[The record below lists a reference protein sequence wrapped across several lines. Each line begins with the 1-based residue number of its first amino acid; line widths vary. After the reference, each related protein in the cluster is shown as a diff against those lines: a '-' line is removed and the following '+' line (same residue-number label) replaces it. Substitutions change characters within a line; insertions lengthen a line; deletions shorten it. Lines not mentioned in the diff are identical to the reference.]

1 MEKVINKS
9 DGINNKRWNLSNLE
23 DDNIKQR
30 YQTRLDEYLTAI
42 EDIDTESMY
51 EKIKEALQNSA
62 TEVLGELSSRKS
74 KALWWNNEIEELVN
88 QKNKAYLK
96 WLTTKE
102 QRDRESY
109 LEAKSKTRRKVN
121 NAKRSMWDR
130 KCKEIGSL
138 LGGRKTA
145 ESWRFINALKSPSK
159 NSANI
164 DTIPM
169 NNWVTH
175 YKQLL
180 TETRQG
186 FLAPSI
192 SSHIDIEGPGGVP
205 AELIKHGTHNL
216 FQAVTDLINKCLS
229 GQPVPKEWKTAYIS
243 SIYKKGDKNQCANYR
258 GISVTSTFS
267 RIYGRIL
274 RDLIEI
280 EYSAEEEEEQSGFRA
295 GRSCTDNCTSEE
307 TLGNS
312 TRNEHQPNILITAL
326 KNLYTDSTSRIKSGK
341 NLSQEFTVNKGLRQG
356 CCVSPTLFK
365 VYVSR
370 ALRKWKNKCGPMEIE
385 LDDNSHLY
393 SLQFADDQ
401 VIMANDKDDLEY
413 MARKLQEE

>member
-1 MEKVINKS
+1 M
-9 DGINNKRWNLSNLE
+9 
-23 DDNIKQR
+23 
-30 YQTRLDEYLTAI
+30 
-42 EDIDTESMY
+42 
-51 EKIKEALQNSA
+51 
-62 TEVLGELSSRKS
+62 GELSSRKS
-74 KALWWNNEIEELVN
+74 KALWWNNEIEKLVN

-109 LEAKSKTRRKVN
+109 LEAESKTGRKVN

-130 KCKEIGSL
+130 KCKEIDSL

-180 TETRQG
+180 TETRQE

-192 SSHIDIEGPGGVP
+192 SSHIDIEGETVSVDVETVRKAVFRLKNGKSPGPGGVP

-295 GRSCTDNCTSEE
+295 GRSCTDNVFCLKQIIEKKLNTNQEVHLMYVDLKKAYDSVPLKKLWEILQE
-307 TLGNS
+307 T
-312 TRNEHQPNILITAL
+312 NINQTLITAL
-326 KNLYTDSTSRIKSGK
+326 KNLYRILHRGSNRERISHK
-341 NLSQEFTVNKGLRQG
+341 N
-356 CCVSPTLFK
+356 SP
-365 VYVSR
+365 
-370 ALRKWKNKCGPMEIE
+370 
-385 LDDNSHLY
+385 
-393 SLQFADDQ
+393 
-401 VIMANDKDDLEY
+401 
-413 MARKLQEE
+413 